1 MAQVV
6 KSPPANTGDNTR
18 GVGSVPGSG
27 RSPGEGNSNSLQ
39 DSCLKNFMS
48 RGAWWA
54 TVHEVTELDMTEHI
68 AQHILNLNL
77 IVL

>member
-6 KSPPANTGDNTR
+6 RSPPANTGDNTR
-18 GVGSVPGSG
+18 DVGSVPGSG
-27 RSPGEGNSNSLQ
+27 RSPGEGNSHSLQ

-48 RGAWWA
+48 RGACWA